1 MNLPH
6 LNQAT
11 QMYTGMEN
19 MKPKKPFIIPVTW
32 NPEFCT
38 WSTNPQNNNS
48 PSLLP
53 LVKGT
58 LNKPGLS
65 FSLGVFLHRRGAYKV
80 FPRIKQ
86 EEGVDRL

>member
-1 MNLPH
+1 
-6 LNQAT
+6 
-11 QMYTGMEN
+11 MEN

-38 WSTNPQNNNS
+38 WGTNPQNNNS

-65 FSLGVFLHRRGAYKV
+65 FSLGVFLHRRGAYKAW
-80 FPRIKQ
+80 RAASLN
-86 EEGVDRL
+86 DRNMGENLSPI